1 MIRMNGADAFMLSLE
16 TPRAYMHTLK
26 IAILDP
32 SAEPEGWVLYDY
44 FMQELQALIEAG
56 QRQAQQTSEEKV

>member
-1 MIRMNGADAFMLSLE
+1 MRRLSPTDALLLYSE

-32 SAEPEGWVLYDY
+32 SEEPGGVLLRRLQPEGL
-44 FMQELQALIEAG
+44 
-56 QRQAQQTSEEKV
+56 